1 MARAESRIFVT
12 SAPSQVHSEE
22 MPVFSFE
29 AQSCIRGYH
38 IYKAVWTP
46 YIGETMPCSRE
57 LTNGHDPFAV
67 KVSQL
72 HGEDERIVGHLPRKI
87 SSICGIFLRKGGRI
101 SATVCWSR
109 RYSRDLVQGGLEIP
123 CLLKLET
130 MDDALMSKARKLLDY
145 CQEKDSDSE
154 SLAQPSKKI
163 KLEDKE
169 NFDTQGS

>member
-1 MARAESRIFVT
+1 MRPHPLVVYITGIDVSHAESRIFVT
-12 SAPSQVHSEE
+12 FIAKKCHA
-22 MPVFSFE
+22 VFSFK

-87 SSICGIFLRKGGRI
+87 SSICSIF
-101 SATVCWSR
+101 
-109 RYSRDLVQGGLEIP
+109 
-123 CLLKLET
+123 
-130 MDDALMSKARKLLDY
+130 
-145 CQEKDSDSE
+145 
-154 SLAQPSKKI
+154 
-163 KLEDKE
+163 
-169 NFDTQGS
+169 

>member
-1 MARAESRIFVT
+1 MRPRPLVVYITGIHVARAESRIVVT

-29 AQSCIRGYH
+29 AESCIRGYH

-72 HGEDERIVGHLPRKI
+72 HGEEERIIGHLPR
-87 SSICGIFLRKGGRI
+87 L
-101 SATVCWSR
+101 
-109 RYSRDLVQGGLEIP
+109 
-123 CLLKLET
+123 
-130 MDDALMSKARKLLDY
+130 ALYAV
-145 CQEKDSDSE
+145 
-154 SLAQPSKKI
+154 
-163 KLEDKE
+163 
-169 NFDTQGS
+169 FF